1 MHTTRRALAILV
13 LISLFFP
20 GFLAAEAPAAS
31 DGLVLNQGETLVTT
45 LLSIPVAF
53 KIAAPL
59 VFTVQQLSTSNGV
72 SAPGLVL
79 SALWTLPNSLLM
91 ASIVNNDAKGIALWR
106 GVNLGIDGLSFV
118 GIAGYGAWVLAQPR
132 TSGSWNDLIGLI
144 MVIYSVPFAISFG
157 LDFIPY
163 PIEAHK

>member
-1 MHTTRRALAILV
+1 MNTTRRALATLAFV
-13 LISLFFP
+13 CLFFP
-20 GFLAAEAPAAS
+20 GFLAAETPATS
-31 DGLVLNQGETLVTT
+31 DGLVLNQGETVVTT

-59 VFTVQQLSTSNGV
+59 VLTVQSLATANGV
-72 SAPGLVL
+72 PGLVL

-91 ASIVNNDAKGIALWR
+91 AGIVTNDAKGIALWR
-106 GVNLGIDGLSFV
+106 GINLGIDGLSFV

-144 MVIYSVPFAISFG
+144 MVIYSVPFAISFA

-163 PIEAHK
+163 PIESHK